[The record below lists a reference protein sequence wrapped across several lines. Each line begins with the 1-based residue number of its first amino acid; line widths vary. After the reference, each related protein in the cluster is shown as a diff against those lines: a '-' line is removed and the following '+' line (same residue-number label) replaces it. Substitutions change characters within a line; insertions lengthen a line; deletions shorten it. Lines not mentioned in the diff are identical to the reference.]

1 MLDDAAATD
10 LDFDAIVARH
20 LPELRKK
27 AARLTRGRTDADDLV
42 QDALVSAFRWRAG
55 LRSPELAR
63 YWLLRIL
70 TNTFIDRL
78 RRRRVRPQEVALSV
92 EPPAPVHD
100 DADPWAGV
108 TIDDVRAA
116 VDDLSEDVRDAFR
129 MYTFEGHAYAAIART
144 QGVATGTVG
153 TRIMRARAQL
163 RARFAMVSPIGQSA

>member
-1 MLDDAAATD
+1 MLDAAATD
-10 LDFDAIVARH
+10 LDLDFDAIIARH

-27 AARLTRGRTDADDLV
+27 AARLARGRTDADDLV
-42 QDALVSAFRWRAG
+42 QDALLSAYRWRAG

-92 EPPAPVHD
+92 EPSAPEVES
-100 DADPWAGV
+100 AAPWGHV

-116 VDDLSEDVRDAFR
+116 VDVLPADVRDAFR
-129 MYTFEGHAYAAIART
+129 MYTFEGSPYAAIADAL
-144 QGVATGTVG
+144 GVAVGTVG
-153 TRIMRARAQL
+153 TRIMRARARL
-163 RARFAMVSPIGQSA
+163 RAHFAITAIAG